1 MTNTIKT
8 TAAAATAAAIIGGA
22 VLLVPENQNAE
33 NFDVALPVV
42 NVPQVNVPQVS
53 VPQVDVAVALPQ
65 VNTAVKLPQVNNV
78 VELPQVSDRS
88 DLSDLS
94 DVEISVVADTDV
106 TTPQV
111 NTAVDLV
118 QVSDLLATAKRS
130 ADGADVEITSVA
142 APQVSDPAKRIPLVQ
157 KFFDQ
162 CKRFFRD
169 QRMIRQDSSLGID
182 NAAANKWLEIYRQNQ
197 KYNLEFVRLP
207 AGIKMIA
214 EIHHP
219 IDQRVLRKNLAFY
232 KKQNFNAALLT
243 FGFSDE
249 KLSDLLYTAEVVK
262 STGMKLFIAYAGP
275 EDLKHSVL
283 QDPDELAEKIK
294 ILSINADGFLLNW
307 RRTSLHLFEQDP
319 AYVNYVLKQVRSWN
333 KNIAVLGEA
342 YYGQTASSNHKLRN
356 LQYNVPE
363 NVSGVLISGLG
374 YNGVAVE
381 LVLNKIL
388 TKIKEQS
395 KIALI
400 TGDRPYYATRSNNG
414 KTFAQNLEIKKAL
427 ADRWLSAGASGV
439 IVLHGDGSDGIY
451 NKEHTDNIADK
462 EVLP

>member
-8 TAAAATAAAIIGGA
+8 TAAAATAAAAIIGGA
-22 VLLVPENQNAE
+22 VLLVPENQKAE

-53 VPQVDVAVALPQ
+53 VPQVNVAVSLPQ
-65 VNTAVKLPQVNNV
+65 VNTA

-118 QVSDLLATAKRS
+118 QVSDLLATAQRS
-130 ADGADVEITSVA
+130 ADGSDVEITSVA
-142 APQVSDPAKRIPLVQ
+142 APQVSDLAKRIPLVQ
-157 KFFDQ
+157 KFFAQ

-197 KYNLEFVRLP
+197 KYDLEFVRLP

-219 IDQRVLRKNLAFY
+219 IDQNVLRKNLAFY
-232 KKQNFNAALLT
+232 KQQNFNAALLT
-243 FGFSDE
+243 FGYSGE
-249 KLSDLLYTAEVVK
+249 KISDLLCTVDTVK
-262 STGMKLFIAYAGP
+262 SYGLKLFIAYAGP
-275 EDLKHSVL
+275 EKLQHSVL
-283 QDPDELAEKIK
+283 QDPDDLAEKLK
-294 ILSINADGFLLNW
+294 VLSVNADGFLLGW
-307 RRTSLHLFEQDP
+307 RRTSLHLFEQDA
-319 AYVNYVLKQVRSWN
+319 AYINYILKQVRSWN
-333 KNIAVLGEA
+333 KNIAIIGEA

-356 LQYNVPE
+356 LQYNVPA
-363 NVSGVLISGLG
+363 NSSAVLVTGLG
-374 YNGVAVE
+374 YNGVAVD
-381 LVLNKIL
+381 LVLDKL
-388 TKIKEQS
+388 LVKIKRQP
-395 KIALI
+395 KLALI
-400 TGDRPYYATRSNNG
+400 TGDRPYYATRAKNG
-414 KTFAQNLEIKKAL
+414 KTFAQNLAIKKAL
-427 ADRWLSAGASGV
+427 AERWLSAGASGV

-451 NKEHTDNIADK
+451 EKEHTDNIAAK
-462 EVLP
+462 EVSP

>member
-8 TAAAATAAAIIGGA
+8 TAAAATAAAAIIGGA

-53 VPQVDVAVALPQ
+53 VPQVDVAVSLPQ
-65 VNTAVKLPQVNNV
+65 VNTAVELPQVNTA
-78 VELPQVSDRS
+78 VELPQVNTAVELPQVNTAVELPQVNTAVELPQMS

-94 DVEISVVADTDV
+94 DLSDIKTVAIA
-106 TTPQV
+106 TPQV
-111 NTAVDLV
+111 TN
-118 QVSDLLATAKRS
+118 
-130 ADGADVEITSVA
+130 
-142 APQVSDPAKRIPLVQ
+142 PAKRIPLVQ
-157 KFFDQ
+157 KFFAQ

-169 QRMIRQDSSLGID
+169 QRMVRHDSTLGID
-182 NAAANKWLEIYRQNQ
+182 NTAANKWLEIYRQNQ
-197 KYNLEFVRLP
+197 KYDLEFVRLP

-219 IDQRVLRKNLAFY
+219 IDQNVLRKNLAFY
-232 KKQNFNAALLT
+232 KQQNFNAALLT
-243 FGFSDE
+243 FGYSGE
-249 KLSDLLYTAEVVK
+249 KISDLLCTVDTVK
-262 STGMKLFIAYAGP
+262 SYGLKLFIAYAGP

-307 RRTSLHLFEQDP
+307 RRTSLHLFEQDE
-319 AYVNYVLKQVRSWN
+319 AYINYILKQVRSWN
-333 KNIAVLGEA
+333 KNIAILGEA

-400 TGDRPYYATRSNNG
+400 TGDRPSYATRSNNG

-462 EVLP
+462 EVSP